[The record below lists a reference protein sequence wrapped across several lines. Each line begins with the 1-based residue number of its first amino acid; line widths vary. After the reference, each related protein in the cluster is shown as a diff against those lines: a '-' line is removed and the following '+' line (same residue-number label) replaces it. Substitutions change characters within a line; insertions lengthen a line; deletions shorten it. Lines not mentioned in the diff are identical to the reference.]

1 MALLKRLLQ
10 IFSPSERWQLLGML
24 LLLLIGAGL
33 ETFSVGV
40 IPAFVA
46 LLSKPDL
53 IENQPWL
60 QRFYHLS
67 GANSIYGFM
76 LLLSV
81 LLLGVFLGKNLYLAC
96 LANYQYQF
104 LRRKHVDFASRL
116 FNLYLQA
123 PYTFHLQRNSA
134 EISLTLT
141 SEVHKL
147 FWNVLVPLMTLVSE
161 LTITTFLVILL
172 VIVEPVSSLIAV
184 GFLAIALFV
193 FSTLARK
200 VTRRLGQIRQFHDG
214 KVYQWVNQGVGGIKE
229 TKILGK
235 EQFFVNT
242 FSDHKSQSENATVT
256 LELIRQYSQLY
267 IETIVIAAVLLIVI
281 VTLLQGRALQAVL
294 PTLSL
299 FAIAA
304 LRIMPSAKRIAST
317 TASIRFYHGVVN
329 LISQDLV
336 SLEKIVKTD
345 QRLFPVND
353 KTLNTFKDSIVLEK
367 VSFSYPGAD
376 SPSINN
382 ISLSISRGSSVAFVG
397 PSGAGKSTLV
407 DIILGLLAPNEGQI
421 RVDGQ
426 TIFDDLA
433 GWQRQIGYIP
443 QSIYLSDDT
452 IRRNVAFGLT
462 EEYIDNKKVWD
473 ALRAAQLESLVQKL
487 DSGLNTI
494 IGESG
499 FRLSGGQRQR
509 IGIARAIYHMPK
521 VLVMDEATAALDNET
536 EREFMKALEGL
547 SKDTTL
553 IMIAHRLSTVKN
565 CDTIFFMKNG
575 EIIKSGSYKYLLK
588 TCLPFRRAAL

>member
-1 MALLKRLLQ
+1 MAILKRLLQ
-10 IFSPSERWQLLGML
+10 IFTPTERWQLLGML
-24 LLLLIGAGL
+24 LLLLVGAGL

-53 IENQPWL
+53 IETQPWL
-60 QRFYHLS
+60 QRFYDLS

-81 LLLGVFLGKNLYLAC
+81 LLLGIFLGKNLYLAC

-193 FSTLARK
+193 FSTLARR

-235 EQFFVNT
+235 EQFFVNN

-336 SLEKIVKTD
+336 SLKKIVKSD
-345 QRLFPVND
+345 QRLFPVSD

-382 ISLSISRGSSVAFVG
+382 VSLSISRGSSVAFVG

-407 DIILGLLAPNEGQI
+407 DIILGLLAPNEGQV

-426 TIFDDLA
+426 NVFDDLA

-452 IRRNVAFGLT
+452 IRRNVAFGVADT
-462 EEYIDNKKVWD
+462 DIDDFRVWE
-473 ALRAAQLESLVQKL
+473 ALKAAQLESLIYSLPEQLETLV
-487 DSGLNTI
+487 
-494 IGESG
+494 GEQG
-499 FRLSGGQRQR
+499 MRLSGGQRQR
-509 IGIARAIYHMPK
+509 IAIARALYHNPEIII
-521 VLVMDEATAALDNET
+521 MDEATAALDNDT
-536 EREFMKALEGL
+536 EREFMSALEKL
-547 SKDTTL
+547 SRHKTL

-565 CDTIFFMKNG
+565 CDCIYHL
-575 EIIKSGSYKYLLK
+575 ESGKILFTGTYEQIYM
-588 TCLPFRRAAL
+588 

>member
-1 MALLKRLLQ
+1 MAILKRLLQ
-10 IFSPSERWQLLGML
+10 IFTPTERWQLLGML
-24 LLLLIGAGL
+24 LLLLVGAGL

-53 IENQPWL
+53 IETQPWL
-60 QRFYHLS
+60 QRLYDLS

-81 LLLGVFLGKNLYLAC
+81 LLLGIFLGKNLYLAC

-193 FSTLARK
+193 FSTLARR

-235 EQFFVNT
+235 EQFFVNN

-336 SLEKIVKTD
+336 SLKKIVKSD
-345 QRLFPVND
+345 QRLFPVSD

-382 ISLSISRGSSVAFVG
+382 VSLSISRGSSVAFVG

-407 DIILGLLAPNEGQI
+407 DIILGLLAPNEGQV

-426 TIFDDLA
+426 NVFDDLA

-452 IRRNVAFGLT
+452 IRRNVAFGVADT
-462 EEYIDNKKVWD
+462 DIDDFRVWE
-473 ALRAAQLESLVQKL
+473 ALKAAQLESLIYSLPEQLETLV
-487 DSGLNTI
+487 
-494 IGESG
+494 GEQG
-499 FRLSGGQRQR
+499 MRLSGGQRQR
-509 IGIARAIYHMPK
+509 IAIARALYHNPEIII
-521 VLVMDEATAALDNET
+521 MDEATAALDNDT
-536 EREFMKALEGL
+536 EREFMSALEKL
-547 SKDTTL
+547 SRHKTL

-565 CDTIFFMKNG
+565 CDCIYHL
-575 EIIKSGSYKYLLK
+575 ESGKILFTGTYEQIYM
-588 TCLPFRRAAL
+588 

>member
-1 MALLKRLLQ
+1 MAILKRLLQ
-10 IFSPSERWQLLGML
+10 IFTPTERWQLLGML
-24 LLLLIGAGL
+24 LLLLVGAGL

-53 IENQPWL
+53 IETQPWL
-60 QRFYHLS
+60 QRLYDLS

-81 LLLGVFLGKNLYLAC
+81 LLLGIFLGKNLYLAC

-193 FSTLARK
+193 FSTLARR
-200 VTRRLGQIRQFHDG
+200 VTRRLGQVRQFHDG

-235 EQFFVNT
+235 EQFFVNN

-336 SLEKIVKTD
+336 SLKKIVKSD
-345 QRLFPVND
+345 QRLFPVSD

-382 ISLSISRGSSVAFVG
+382 VSLSISRGSSVAFVG

-407 DIILGLLAPNEGQI
+407 DIILGLLAPNEGQV

-426 TIFDDLA
+426 NVFDDLA

-452 IRRNVAFGLT
+452 IRRNVAFGVADT
-462 EEYIDNKKVWD
+462 DIDDFRVWE
-473 ALRAAQLESLVQKL
+473 ALKAAQLESLIYSLPEQLETLV
-487 DSGLNTI
+487 
-494 IGESG
+494 GEQG
-499 FRLSGGQRQR
+499 MRLSGGQRQR
-509 IGIARAIYHMPK
+509 IAIARALYHNPEIII
-521 VLVMDEATAALDNET
+521 MDEATAALDNDT
-536 EREFMKALEGL
+536 EREFMSALEKL
-547 SKDTTL
+547 SRHKTL
-553 IMIAHRLSTVKN
+553 IMIAHRLSTVEN
-565 CDTIFFMKNG
+565 CDCIYHL
-575 EIIKSGSYKYLLK
+575 ESGKILFAGTYQQIYAKD
-588 TCLPFRRAAL
+588 